1 MDPLQVISELGL
13 PVGLIVVGVYFFSRL
28 GQYLAPLA
36 TRVTDKHIELIDTL
50 KEQSTRQTLLMES
63 QNRVLEHHDKLL
75 LQIHA
80 AVTAK

>member
-1 MDPLQVISELGL
+1 
-13 PVGLIVVGVYFFSRL
+13 
-28 GQYLAPLA
+28 
-36 TRVTDKHIELIDTL
+36 
-50 KEQSTRQTLLMES
+50 LMES